1 MIVNEISL
9 VIQKI
14 FSVKQPKDQRFKV
27 TEINQENDGVTNE
40 MIWSLMKVQKRF
52 QEKKR
57 FVELRDN
64 QSQVTKGFSVFFHQ
78 ILFIPGI
85 FCHLLD
91 QE

>member
-40 MIWSLMKVQKRF
+40 MIWSLMKVQT
-52 QEKKR
+52 KKS
-57 FVELRDN
+57 LI
-64 QSQVTKGFSVFFHQ
+64 TIK
-78 ILFIPGI
+78 
-85 FCHLLD
+85 
-91 QE
+91 